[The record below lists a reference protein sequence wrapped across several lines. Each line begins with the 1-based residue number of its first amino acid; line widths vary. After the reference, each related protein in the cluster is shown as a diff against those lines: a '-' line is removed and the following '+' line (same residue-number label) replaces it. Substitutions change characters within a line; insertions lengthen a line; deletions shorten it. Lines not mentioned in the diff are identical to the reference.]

1 MQTGPWTYALRFC
14 AKGAQRCVVSVRG
27 CPATS
32 QTAPAPRSRENRR
45 SVPSHLPLDYD
56 KRLMLFAG
64 RSSTELAGAIAER
77 LGVEAGPVE
86 LQTYA
91 SGEMYCRY
99 EESVRGAD
107 VFVVQS
113 LAGTRDGALSL
124 NDALMELVL
133 MVDAAFGA
141 SAHRVIAVI
150 PWFGYSRQDMK
161 SRLREP
167 ISARAVARMLESVG
181 VSRVLTVDLHTGQ
194 AQGFFRVPVDHMT
207 ALHTLTQ
214 DLSERLPADA
224 VVVAPGRRPR
234 EARQEVR
241 DPPRRRA
248 RDPRPRGHA
257 REPSGDRRGR
267 GAQDRHRRRHHRHRQ
282 HADGRGRGAARRAAT
297 SISAVAMHPV
307 LSPGTL
313 ERVGGSGSRSC
324 WSPTPSAFR
333 PASRITCA
341 LSAAPTC
348 WPTPSTGSS
357 STSRSPRRSAA
368 TTSSA
373 PVAVREGAYRQ
384 TCPVPAGRF

>member
-1 MQTGPWTYALRFC
+1 
-14 AKGAQRCVVSVRG
+14 
-27 CPATS
+27 
-32 QTAPAPRSRENRR
+32 
-45 SVPSHLPLDYD
+45 VPTHLPLDYD

-77 LGVEAGPVE
+77 LGVEPGPVD

-91 SGEMYCRY
+91 SGETYCRY

-133 MVDAAFGA
+133 MVDAAVGA

-214 DLSERLPADA
+214 ELGDRLPADA
-224 VVVAPGRRPR
+224 VVVAPDAGRVKLAKKFATHLGAELAILDP
-234 EARQEVR
+234 EAAHESHRVIGEVAGR
-241 DPPRRRA
+241 DTVVVDDIIDTGSTLTAAVGALRDA
-248 RDPRPRGHA
+248 R
-257 REPSGDRRGR
+257 
-267 GAQDRHRRRHHRHRQ
+267 
-282 HADGRGRGAARRAAT
+282 AT
-297 SISAVAMHPV
+297 SVSAVAMHPV

-313 ERVGGSGSRSC
+313 ERIG
-324 WSPTPSAFR
+324 
-333 PASRITCA
+333 A
-341 LSAAPTC
+341 LGLGELLVTD
-348 WPTPSTGSS
+348 T
-357 STSRSPRRSAA
+357 
-368 TTSSA
+368 
-373 PVAVREGAYRQ
+373 VAVPPG
-384 TCPVPAGRF
+384 VPGYLRVVSCADLLADTIRRIFVDESVAEAFGGDNL